1 MPETKVSSSSSGGIG
16 FVGLLTIL
24 FVALKLTNFIDWSWW
39 WVLSPLWIPVA
50 ILFGMIAARV
60 IIALWPRRKHRR
72 WES

>member
-1 MPETKVSSSSSGGIG
+1 MSDSNSSLAATLGFIG
-16 FVGLLTIL
+16 ELTIL
-24 FVALKLTNFIDWSWW
+24 SVGLRLGGVIDWSWW

>member
-1 MPETKVSSSSSGGIG
+1 MSDSNSSLAATLGFIG
-16 FVGLLTIL
+16 ELTIL
-24 FVALKLTNFIDWSWW
+24 SVGLRLGGVIDWAWW